1 MPKPQKKNN
10 QPPRKEASVALSR
23 VQKNIYRQAGLAVL
37 TLVLTLVIVFAMT
50 SAWYT
55 NIVQTSGLV
64 FEAEAWGFDGTI
76 TVNEETI
83 TAAPGDEGI
92 VHLEVANASDS
103 ITDISVNVSK
113 AKMDPEM
120 QKRMFFYVDTQ
131 LTRNGETM
139 ERVYLNN
146 RESYTY
152 TLFSQGKLTLT
163 ELLHNDSLIKWQ
175 WVYDMLGY
183 YVLGEANETTGT
195 VKEIEYLRP
204 IEYDYDEA
212 ITVYETDAENNLSL
226 VLTKVDDETTVKEFL
241 ETISAKDGYKGIID
255 TTKSIG
261 GYYPVDVD
269 EDGYGVYA
277 YLCNYTEIE
286 LATRYDTTLGNNA
299 YKLANGEALSAEEK
313 EDLTFTAELTI
324 SAQKS
329 ESMAVNVSTL
339 SGLQQAINMGNVDL
353 IQLSDDINITSGNP
367 LVIPANTKVM
377 LDLNGKAIKSSNG
390 VAINAQAGS
399 SLTLING
406 DMVGTGSTATPLSD
420 YAVYAVGAEV
430 VLSDVDITDYKYGF
444 YVGDSDDGN
453 TLDSRVYMTGC
464 TMDTSSY
471 CVFVSGNGL
480 TSAQKTQ
487 LVIEDSTLTSDS
499 ITISGNGTSTGN
511 GRWGTDIQIINSTIT
526 SNLVNADGET
536 LAPGAGIYQPQ
547 QESTLAIYNSTVSG
561 YTGIAIKGGSV
572 SITNSTIQGT
582 GAKQEAKAYTSGFA
596 DTGDAVYIEANYD
609 YEILLEI
616 KETVDETTKAM
627 GKTELISTNGYALQV
642 FEPDSPNVAVKIYS
656 GTFTQSDTLTLP
668 ANYIDAGSQL
678 SGNTVSVKTTTE

>member
-536 LAPGAGIYQPQ
+536 LAPGVGIYQPQ

>member
-299 YKLANGEALSAEEK
+299 YKLANGEALSAEEQ

-329 ESMAVNVSTL
+329 ESTAVNVSTL

-406 DMVGTGSTATPLSD
+406 AMVGTGSTATPLSD

-511 GRWGTDIQIINSTIT
+511 GRWGTDIQIINSAIT

-547 QESTLAIYNSTVSG
+547 QESTLAIYNSTVTG

>member
-329 ESMAVNVSTL
+329 ESTAVNVSTL

-511 GRWGTDIQIINSTIT
+511 GRWGTDIQIINSAIT

-547 QESTLAIYNSTVSG
+547 QESTLAIYNSTVTG

>member
-10 QPPRKEASVALSR
+10 QPPRKEASAALSR

-299 YKLANGEALSAEEK
+299 YKLANGEALSAEEQ

-329 ESMAVNVSTL
+329 ESTAVNVSTL

-406 DMVGTGSTATPLSD
+406 AMVGTGSTATPLSD

-480 TSAQKTQ
+480 TSTQKTQ
-487 LVIEDSTLTSDS
+487 LVIEKSFLTSDG

-582 GAKQEAKAYTSGFA
+582 GAKQEAKEYTSGFA

>member
-10 QPPRKEASVALSR
+10 QPPRKEASAALSR

-299 YKLANGEALSAEEK
+299 YKLANGEALSAEEQ

-329 ESMAVNVSTL
+329 ESTAVNVSTL

-406 DMVGTGSTATPLSD
+406 AMVGTGSTATPLSD

-480 TSAQKTQ
+480 TSTQKTQ
-487 LVIEDSTLTSDS
+487 LVIEKSFLTSDG

-536 LAPGAGIYQPQ
+536 LAPGVGIYQPQ

-582 GAKQEAKAYTSGFA
+582 GAKQEAKEYTSGFA

>member
-329 ESMAVNVSTL
+329 ESTAVNVSTL

>member
-329 ESMAVNVSTL
+329 ESTAVNVSTL

-547 QESTLAIYNSTVSG
+547 QESTLAIYNSTVTG

>member
-10 QPPRKEASVALSR
+10 QPPRKEASAALSR

-299 YKLANGEALSAEEK
+299 YKLANGQALSEEEK

-329 ESMAVNVSTL
+329 ESTAVNVSTL

-406 DMVGTGSTATPLSD
+406 AMVGTGSTATPLSD

-487 LVIEDSTLTSDS
+487 LVIEKSELTSDS

-526 SNLVNADGET
+526 SKADGET

-547 QESTLAIYNSTVSG
+547 QESTLAIYNSTVTG

-627 GKTELISTNGYALQV
+627 GKTELVSAYGYALQV

-656 GTFTQSDTLTLP
+656 GTFTQSGTLTLP

-678 SGNTVSVKTTTE
+678 SDNTVSVKTTTE

>member
-299 YKLANGEALSAEEK
+299 YKLANGEALSAEEQ

-329 ESMAVNVSTL
+329 ESTAVNVSTL

-511 GRWGTDIQIINSTIT
+511 GRWGTDIQIINSAIT